1 MCFQAHLIYLTLTPG
16 LYSHIPKN
24 MLSYENLGNMRML
37 WRLTTSINNRVSS
50 TTPSSVKTADF
61 DVPEHHLFPNDDKT
75 DLFHMAGNET

>member
-16 LYSHIPKN
+16 LYSHLLKN

-37 WRLTTSINNRVSS
+37 WRLTLSINNRVSS

-61 DVPEHHLFPNDDKT
+61 DVPEHHFSPNDDKT
-75 DLFHMAGNET
+75 DLLHMAGNET